1 MRVRADAQIFMGT
14 FLLAFIGNGFV
25 ESAQDSIFLRPL
37 SERWRRR
44 LLVTTFFLLIV
55 SVLILLG
62 VLTIPNIVRE
72 GADFVQRLKSDNIW
86 VVVLEKMRHGL
97 GCAAGSPPLMGPP

>member
-1 MRVRADAQIFMGT
+1 MGT

-37 SERWRRR
+37 SSTWRRR
-44 LLVTTFFLLIV
+44 VLVTMYFLLIV
-55 SVLILLG
+55 SLLILLG
-62 VLTIPNIVRE
+62 VMTIPNIVRE

-97 GCAAGSPPLMGPP
+97 GCAPVLQGIGVG